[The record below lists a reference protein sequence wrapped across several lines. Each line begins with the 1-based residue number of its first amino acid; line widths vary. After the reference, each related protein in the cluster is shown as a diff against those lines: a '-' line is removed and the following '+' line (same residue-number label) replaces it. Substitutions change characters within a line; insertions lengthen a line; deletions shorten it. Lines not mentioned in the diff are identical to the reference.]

1 MTDKEFKRLKRAD
14 LIEIIYRLQENEE
27 TYRERISELETQLGE
42 KRTKLEKAGS
52 IAEAAIS
59 LSNVFEAVPC
69 CAEERNTHETE
80 SCYPMSRSGNR
91 VSAGGLG
98 VGVLQ
103 HVGIPKRAAI
113 ISGYSRSDTKPAG
126 TDGVFGRSL

>member
-59 LSNVFEAVPC
+59 LSNVFEAAQDAADRYLKDIRRLRVEAATELERAKQE
-69 CAEERNTHETE
+69 AER
-80 SCYPMSRSGNR
+80 
-91 VSAGGLG
+91 
-98 VGVLQ
+98 
-103 HVGIPKRAAI
+103 IRADARREAARI
-113 ISGYSRSDTKPAG
+113 MTGEGKTK
-126 TDGVFGRSL
+126 